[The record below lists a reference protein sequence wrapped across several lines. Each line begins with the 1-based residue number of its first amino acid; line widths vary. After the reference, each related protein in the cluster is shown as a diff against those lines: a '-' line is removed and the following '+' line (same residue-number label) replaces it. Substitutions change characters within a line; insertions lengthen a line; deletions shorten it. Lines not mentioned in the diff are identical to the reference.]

1 MLLSFGT
8 MDRLGQHRIMG
19 KAIWQGILTQPKVLE
34 MREYFVYFLTYH

>member
-19 KAIWQGILTQPKVLE
+19 KVIWRGILTQPKVLE